1 MNNFLTAS
9 NLYDGNNLNFSIV
22 RYQKKRHFLQHPT
35 FFLKKTTC
43 PSWER
48 LRPSTNDFWSIW
60 FTFISPVWG
69 YGFAAVT
76 IISLTSLAGVATIPF
91 PRTKIYK
98 KILAML
104 VALAVGTL
112 AGDSLLH
119 LIPHVSLLVK
129 KFSMFKFS
137 GLLFSL
143 KSTENK
149 GLRWIST
156 VAQFLRACARKICVR
171 IEVK

>member
-1 MNNFLTAS
+1 M
-9 NLYDGNNLNFSIV
+9 
-22 RYQKKRHFLQHPT
+22 
-35 FFLKKTTC
+35 
-43 PSWER
+43 
-48 LRPSTNDFWSIW
+48 W

-76 IISLTSLAGVATIPF
+76 IISLTSLVGVATIPLLGK
-91 PRTKIYK
+91 KIYK

-112 AGDSLLH
+112 TGDSLLH
-119 LIPHVSLLVK
+119 LIPHVSLFVK
-129 KFSMFKFS
+129 KFGMFQFL
-137 GLLFSL
+137 GLLFSF

-156 VAQFLRACARKICVR
+156 VAQFLRPRARKILR
-171 IEVK
+171 AH

>member
-1 MNNFLTAS
+1 
-9 NLYDGNNLNFSIV
+9 
-22 RYQKKRHFLQHPT
+22 
-35 FFLKKTTC
+35 
-43 PSWER
+43 
-48 LRPSTNDFWSIW
+48 
-60 FTFISPVWG
+60 
-69 YGFAAVT
+69 VT

-91 PRTKIYK
+91 LRKKIYK

-129 KFSMFKFS
+129 KFSMFKFF

-171 IEVK
+171 IEVRIEEIYERLRVNVKLERGSTFTFTRKPDSVLLRTIFI